1 MENVIVSGTKKL
13 IAEQNITVFDKEGI
27 IIYRCFLDYW
37 KAEGKDKKIIEN
49 ACKQG
54 VVTSIKNTAKSSLKM
69 ELADWVEKVHNVCY
83 IDRQSVENVLASLIF
98 AIHDVD
104 LLQTNSPVPKPEV
117 EADTAEQMHA
127 KAVKLA
133 NKKQYSQAMAL
144 WEKSAALGYVEAQYR
159 LGCCYESGDGVAE
172 DEYMAFHWQQLA
184 ANQGHAA
191 AQRFLGY
198 CYECGAGTGQNE
210 TKAAQWYRKSANQGY
225 AAAQY
230 NLAECYV
237 DGVGVKQNTATA
249 ASWFKK
255 AAKQNYENAQQKYEE
270 CMAEV
275 ADNNSTSYSSY
286 STNYRT
292 NSNSYSVN
300 KGTNSSH
307 SFNNINS
314 VVGIVSK
321 VIALL
326 AILFGIVGSVFWI
339 WWLAVPIALFIL
351 GIGLYV
357 NGAVDDSDGSCIA
370 GCVVVSLAIILSACV
385 ASLIWY
391 WLYVVPIAL
400 VLMAINI
407 AVRGAVLYELDD
419 FAMASGSLLVIATI
433 FAGILACTVWAWWLS
448 VSIALLVIGGILYA
462 TGAVSGDEEFY
473 IYGSIATALTAV
485 LFGIFGSIYWIWV
498 LAVPIALIAL
508 TVVLYVTSEIECD
521 DIFRIIGHIVGS
533 LLAIMIAVFGCI
545 LGVWWFAVPLALLF
559 VGIILHVHGELE
571 MEEGCSIAGCVVV
584 SVASLLFA
592 IAGSIYWHWLFAIP
606 ISLVLV
612 GASVGVLGIALYD
625 TESFTIAMSII
636 FMLATI
642 LLVVMGCVLWIWW
655 ASVIIGLL
663 VLFSLSMIIALM
675 CDVF

>member
-117 EADTAEQMHA
+117 EADTAEQMPANAEEMHANAEEMCA
-127 KAVKLA
+127 KAEEYA
-133 NKKQYSQAMAL
+133 DKKQYSQAIPL

-237 DGVGVKQNTATA
+237 DGVGVKQNIATA

-255 AAKQNYENAQQKYEE
+255 AAKQNYEDAQQRYEE

-275 ADNNSTSYSSY
+275 ADNESASSN
-286 STNYRT
+286 TT
-292 NSNSYSVN
+292 SNSYDVDQ
-300 KGTNSSH
+300 GTNSPYSD
-307 SFNNINS
+307 NNGAKGIATWTIICIVATVICNFIWNWWIA
-314 VVGIVSK
+314 VPIGMVLIAVGLYTKCSMNNGDETYSIGGTTIVT
-321 VIALL
+321 L
-326 AILFGIVGSVFWI
+326 ASILFAIVGGIYWYWLYALPISLVVLGLSIGLHGAVENNSDEFIGAVSCFILMLATIFLVVIGCMLWI
-339 WWLAVPIALFIL
+339 WWL
-351 GIGLYV
+351 
-357 NGAVDDSDGSCIA
+357 
-370 GCVVVSLAIILSACV
+370 
-385 ASLIWY
+385 
-391 WLYVVPIAL
+391 
-400 VLMAINI
+400 
-407 AVRGAVLYELDD
+407 
-419 FAMASGSLLVIATI
+419 
-433 FAGILACTVWAWWLS
+433 
-448 VSIALLVIGGILYA
+448 
-462 TGAVSGDEEFY
+462 
-473 IYGSIATALTAV
+473 
-485 LFGIFGSIYWIWV
+485 
-498 LAVPIALIAL
+498 
-508 TVVLYVTSEIECD
+508 
-521 DIFRIIGHIVGS
+521 
-533 LLAIMIAVFGCI
+533 
-545 LGVWWFAVPLALLF
+545 
-559 VGIILHVHGELE
+559 
-571 MEEGCSIAGCVVV
+571 
-584 SVASLLFA
+584 
-592 IAGSIYWHWLFAIP
+592 
-606 ISLVLV
+606 
-612 GASVGVLGIALYD
+612 
-625 TESFTIAMSII
+625 
-636 FMLATI
+636 
-642 LLVVMGCVLWIWW
+642 
-655 ASVIIGLL
+655 SVIIGLI
-663 VLFSLSMIIALM
+663 VLFVLGAQIAGSN
-675 CDVF
+675 F